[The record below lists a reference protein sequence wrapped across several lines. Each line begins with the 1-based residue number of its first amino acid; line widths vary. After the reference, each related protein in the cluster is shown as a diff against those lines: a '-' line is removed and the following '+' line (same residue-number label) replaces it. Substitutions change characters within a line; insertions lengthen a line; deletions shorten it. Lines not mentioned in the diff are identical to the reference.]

1 MKPDFE
7 QIVLRGNSESNNLVS
22 AFGKTIMETRLT
34 SFLGYLISLNIIQLN
49 GYLDINY
56 PISKIVLEKS
66 LKTQRCDI
74 VIETINNDVIIEA
87 KVNNKNTTLQ
97 IEKQYKEYSSKYKKA
112 IKLVSLTR
120 NAKPFSNPNI
130 LSKSWQGVYQSLSTA
145 VNLNSKQKV
154 LSEEFMSHLSST
166 GLVDIR
172 NKEVYARD
180 VNKVP
185 NLALFLK
192 AQVYFCKF
200 IENIYKCSYFAPY
213 FGNKISVI
221 SPGIKEGMSYIGKII
236 SHIEVNNY
244 QELSDAIRKHIK
256 DQKIKINKE
265 YVDEL
270 LEETRNDD
278 NYNDAIPHASRRD
291 KRATH
296 RFRGRSSG
304 QFLVDRSSRRS
315 CPYADDTISGGIYP
329 EVHAAHPAER
339 ASEDPLL
346 RLHGQSGSDAIPCS
360 RARAYSGLRR
370 SRPRGNCSAYTCRG
384 TAGNKHRHLCLDNL
398 PQMWLAHES

>member
-112 IKLVSLTR
+112 IKRVSLTR
-120 NAKPFSNPNI
+120 NAKLFSNPNI

-278 NYNDAIPHASRRD
+278 NYNDAIPHVLLLLGKPRMLFNPPIE
-291 KRATH
+291 KKKLQE
-296 RFRGRSSG
+296 GNG
-304 QFLVDRSSRRS
+304 FLSKHFYEFDE
-315 CPYADDTISGGIYP
+315 IF
-329 EVHAAHPAER
+329 E
-339 ASEDPLL
+339 
-346 RLHGQSGSDAIPCS
+346 
-360 RARAYSGLRR
+360 
-370 SRPRGNCSAYTCRG
+370 SA
-384 TAGNKHRHLCLDNL
+384 NL
-398 PQMWLAHES
+398 